1 MLTKIDSSRLLSVS
15 RGKLWAR
22 WRRIAN
28 LIHANSDNEVANL
41 LLHARWTSQDGRLV
55 GFSCPFG
62 PLGREVLTFCLIFM
76 LIISGSCPLWTS
88 CIFLFVFFFSV
99 SLLHSFMASFFFFLF
114 LSFSSLFFSF
124 ISLPSFFSF
133 PLPFFFSSYL
143 FLSLLCCPPFRL
155 SCLPSPSFYRLSL
168 SPLFLPFLSCLSFLS
183 ITPLLFLPSIRPL
196 FLLLFYHIF
205 TFLLLKLG
213 VV

>member
-88 CIFLFVFFFSV
+88 CIFLFVFFFFC
-99 SLLHSFMASFFFFLF
+99 LFASFIHGFLLLF
-114 LSFSSLFFSF
+114 PLFFSF

-133 PLPFFFSSYL
+133 PLLPFFFSSYL
-143 FLSLLCCPPFRL
+143 FLSLLCYLPFRL
-155 SCLPSPSFYRLSL
+155 SCLPSPSFYRFSLLSFSL
-168 SPLFLPFLSCLSFLS
+168 SCHVYLTF
-183 ITPLLFLPSIRPL
+183 PLLLFIFFLPSVTSFSSCFIIFFFL
-196 FLLLFYHIF
+196 F
-205 TFLLLKLG
+205 LKLG

>member
-76 LIISGSCPLWTS
+76 LVISGSCPLWTS
-88 CIFLFVFFFSV
+88 CIFLFVFFFLSLCFIHSWLPSSFPSSSLVLSLFLLSFPSIFFLFSSHLTFFFPFYVISLSAFHVYPFLPFIV
-99 SLLHSFMASFFFFLF
+99 SLSLLSFSLFCRVYLPFPLLLFFFFLPSVP
-114 LSFSSLFFSF
+114 SFSSCF
-124 ISLPSFFSF
+124 IIF
-133 PLPFFFSSYL
+133 LPFF
-143 FLSLLCCPPFRL
+143 
-155 SCLPSPSFYRLSL
+155 
-168 SPLFLPFLSCLSFLS
+168 
-183 ITPLLFLPSIRPL
+183 
-196 FLLLFYHIF
+196 
-205 TFLLLKLG
+205 
-213 VV
+213 

>member
-55 GFSCPFG
+55 GFSCPFRTSWTRG
-62 PLGREVLTFCLIFM
+62 INILSYFHAGYLGILSIMNFLYFPLRV
-76 LIISGSCPLWTS
+76 
-88 CIFLFVFFFSV
+88 FFSV
-99 SLLHSFMASFFFFLF
+99 SLLHSFMASFFF
-114 LSFSSLFFSF
+114 SFFFFSF

-133 PLPFFFSSYL
+133 HLLPFFFSSYL
-143 FLSLLCCPPFRL
+143 FLSILCYLPFRL
-155 SCLPSPSFYRLSL
+155 SCLPFPSFYRLSL
-168 SPLFLPFLSCLSFLS
+168 SPLFLPFLSCLSSLS
-183 ITPLLFLPSIRPL
+183 VTPLLFLPSIRPL

-205 TFLLLKLG
+205 TFLLKLG